1 MATTTEMTDAT
12 KEGIVGKTIVRVGD
26 NWIQLDNGLR
36 IYLGEDEVSHIND
49 MYED

>member
-1 MATTTEMTDAT
+1 MATTKKISDET
-12 KEGIVGKTIVRVGD
+12 KNGIVGKTIVKVGD

-36 IYLGEDEVSHIND
+36 IYLDEDEVNHIND